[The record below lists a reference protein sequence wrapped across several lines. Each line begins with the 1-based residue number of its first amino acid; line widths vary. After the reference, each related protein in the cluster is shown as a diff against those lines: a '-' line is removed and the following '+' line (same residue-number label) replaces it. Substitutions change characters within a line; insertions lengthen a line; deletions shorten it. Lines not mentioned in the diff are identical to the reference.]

1 MKKDIN
7 NRLHLID
14 TIRGI
19 TILSM
24 IIFHTVWDLVYIYGI
39 NLSWYYSDY
48 AYIWQQSICW
58 TFIFISGFCFSF
70 SKNKFKRG
78 IIVFISGI
86 LVTLVT
92 AVFMSEDIIIF
103 GILTLIGSAMII
115 LSFVHRFLGKLP
127 PVIFSIISFLLFFIT
142 KDINNGH
149 LGFEGLKILKLP
161 DFLYKNLFTS
171 YLGFT
176 APHFSSSDYF
186 SLLPWIFLFVCGY
199 FVFKVFEKHDA
210 LKTLKGKNVP
220 VINFIGRH
228 SLLIYL
234 LHQPLIYG
242 VTFLIFN

>member
-7 NRLHLID
+7 NRLHLLD

-39 NLSWYYSDY
+39 NLRWFYSDY
-48 AYIWQQSICW
+48 GYIWQQSICW
-58 TFIFISGFCFSF
+58 TFIFLSGFCFSF

-78 IIVFISGI
+78 ITVFICGL

-92 AVFMSEDIIIF
+92 FIFMPENIIIF
-103 GILTLIGSAMII
+103 GVLTLIGSAMII
-115 LSFVHRFLGKLP
+115 LSFRHRFLNKLP
-127 PVIFSIISFLLFFIT
+127 PVIFSIICFLLFWVT
-142 KDINNGH
+142 KDINDGY
-149 LGFEGLKILKLP
+149 LGFEGLKIIKLP
-161 DFLYKNLFTS
+161 NFLYKNLFTS

-176 APHFSSSDYF
+176 ARHFSSADYF
-186 SLLPWIFLFVCGY
+186 SLFPWIFLFICGY
-199 FVFKVFEKHDA
+199 FVFKVFEKHNA
-210 LKTLKGKNVP
+210 LKIFKGKNVP
-220 VINFIGRH
+220 IINFIGRH

-242 VTFLIFN
+242 ITYLIFN